1 MGRRG
6 LPVFVAALVICAGL
20 GLVGP
25 SAGSASWDQVL
36 VKVVTIHYKTHD
48 GYRRAAY
55 VVMPNWYGP
64 GNNPPLPLIIS
75 PHGRGVSAEKNVD
88 RWGNLPT
95 LGPFAVVNPEGQG
108 RRFRRFSWGYAGQI
122 EDLARMPQIVR
133 RTIPWLRIEP
143 KRIYAFGTSMGG
155 QETLLLAARHPKLLA
170 GAAAFDPVTDM
181 AQRYRDFARLPCN
194 RGCLS
199 KWGDPLGLGLR
210 RLARDE
216 IGGTPRSA
224 PRAYSRRSPIAYAR
238 SLAKS
243 GVPLQLWWSR
253 TDRVVRS
260 ADQSVPLARKLRRLN
275 PHAPLHTVVGS
286 WPHSA
291 DMRPYFMLI
300 PALKKFGLLGTGT
313 RKPDSVRAAKPGLV
327 HALLPWHRAMRDSQG
342 RLLPWYRPQ
351 AGLGYDIVL
360 RLGWRFIEQQVPRD
374 PRTGAKVYLNYAVFD
389 GKTLRGLYWQHN
401 PAFLNATFVDSLVS
415 WYPYSGDRRAVR
427 DVREMLDYQLAHGT
441 SPAGWAWPRVPFA
454 TSCSGER
461 RYGRCLAGLPRRFYG
476 GTETDKV
483 GMLGLG
489 YLLFYELT
497 GERRFL
503 RAAIA
508 TGNALARHVR
518 SGDATHTP
526 WPFRVNARTGA
537 VLDGAQFG
545 GLVVGPVRLLDEL
558 IEIRA
563 GNTAAYTRARD
574 LAWSWLLKHQ
584 LNPDSPAW
592 NRWAGFYEDVPNNPR
607 SINQASPT
615 LTAQYLLSHESPE
628 AIDPQWA
635 EHATALLRWVR
646 SSHGRGPF
654 AGAWGI
660 DEQRAPGKPGCCS
673 RVGLGSTTS
682 RWAAAN
688 ALLYARTGDERAREQ
703 AVRSLSYATYFEAGN
718 GRISCCG
725 QRPGNTFWFSDG
737 YGDYLRSF
745 NWAMAAMPEL
755 APKRQNHLLG
765 SGSVV
770 QSVAYSRNS
779 VAYRTFDARS
789 TEVLRLRFRPR
800 GVTARTPLAERD
812 DLASEGYV
820 LQPLGGGDYAIRI
833 RHDRSRRVQV
843 NG

>member
-6 LPVFVAALVICAGL
+6 LPVYVAALAVCAGL
-20 GLVGP
+20 CLLGP

-48 GYRRAAY
+48 GYSRAAY
-55 VVMPNWYGP
+55 VVLPDWYGP
-64 GNNPPLPLIIS
+64 GNNPTLPLIIS

-108 RRFRRFSWGYAGQI
+108 RRFRRFSWGYSGQI
-122 EDLARMPQIVR
+122 ADLARMPQIVR
-133 RTIPWLRIEP
+133 RAIPWLRIEP

-194 RGCLS
+194 RGCLR

-224 PRAYSRRSPIAYAR
+224 PHAYARRSPIAYAR

-260 ADQSVPLARKLRRLN
+260 ADQSVPLARELRRLN
-275 PHAPLHTVVGS
+275 PDAPLHTVAGS

-300 PALKKFGLLGTGT
+300 PALKKFGLLGTAT
-313 RKPDSVRAAKPGLV
+313 RKPDSLRAAKPALV
-327 HALLPWHRAMRDSQG
+327 HALLPWHRAVRDPQG

-351 AGLGYDIVL
+351 AGLGYDRVL
-360 RLGWRFIEQQVPRD
+360 RLGWKFIEQQVPRD

-389 GKTLRGLYWQHN
+389 GETLRGLYWQHN

-415 WYPYSGDRRAVR
+415 WYPYSGDRRALR
-427 DVREMLDYQLAHGT
+427 AVREMLAYQLAHGT

-454 TSCSGER
+454 TSCAGER

-476 GTETDKV
+476 GIETDKV

-508 TGNALARHVR
+508 TGDALARHVR
-518 SGDATHTP
+518 PGDATHTP

-584 LNPDSPAW
+584 LNSDSPAW

-628 AIDPQWA
+628 AVDPQWA
-635 EHATALLRWVR
+635 EHATGLLRWVR
-646 SSHGRGPF
+646 TTHGRGPF
-654 AGAWGI
+654 GGAWGI

-688 ALLYARTGDERAREQ
+688 ALLYARTGDESAREQ

-765 SGSVV
+765 SSSVV
-770 QSVAYSRNS
+770 QSVAYSRNT
-779 VAYRTFDARS
+779 VAYRTFNARS

-800 GVTARTPLAERD
+800 IVTAGAALAERD
-812 DLASEGYV
+812 DLATEGYV
-820 LQPLGGGDYAIRI
+820 IQPLGGGDYALRI

-843 NG
+843 KG

>member
-351 AGLGYDIVL
+351 AGLGYDRVL